1 MQMFNNVYAFK
12 YFYVDNLNNLSL
24 GFILCVN
31 YYNKA
36 LRLR

>member
-1 MQMFNNVYAFK
+1 MQMFNNVYTFK
-12 YFYVDNLNNLSL
+12 YFYVDNLSL